1 VTQLHTTISE
11 SDQQAAM
18 HVSPGVYVARVRWL
32 VRLRWVYVVGLA
44 ILAAIAFGSQAN
56 ASGPMERG
64 ARWVITGAAA
74 FMVIYNLIVM
84 LDLRL
89 CARPGRAD
97 ANQRIARIANAQ
109 ITMDMI
115 VMFLVMMFTGGVM
128 TALTG
133 VIVFHLAVAASLLK
147 PRDAYV
153 QSAIAGALYAI
164 GLVAY
169 LRATDFH
176 GPDAWFAAVL
186 PVFTL
191 AAFVMTVSFV
201 NAILARLR
209 RLNRRLVESNRALAA
224 LDLTKSRFLR
234 ISSHQLR
241 GPLAAI
247 TSLLSAMESA
257 GPLSGKQADLIRRMR
272 DRSRDVMAEIDEMM
286 LLSTV
291 KENAAETT
299 RLAPVNLPKVITDTA
314 ACFRDEA
321 AQRGLTITL
330 NCGDAER
337 VDAWD
342 DALET
347 VFEHLFSNAL
357 KYTPSGGRVTVSC
370 RAIGAFAEVEVAD
383 TGVGI
388 PEGQR
393 EQVFHEFFRGT
404 NARQIAGGTGLGL
417 AICKAI
423 VERLGGTI
431 ALDSREGQGTTI
443 RLRLP
448 LSAAPAGDAMTK
460 EAPVA
465 QGVHTT

>member
-1 VTQLHTTISE
+1 
-11 SDQQAAM
+11 
-18 HVSPGVYVARVRWL
+18 
-32 VRLRWVYVVGLA
+32 
-44 ILAAIAFGSQAN
+44 
-56 ASGPMERG
+56 
-64 ARWVITGAAA
+64 
-74 FMVIYNLIVM
+74 
-84 LDLRL
+84 
-89 CARPGRAD
+89 
-97 ANQRIARIANAQ
+97 
-109 ITMDMI
+109 
-115 VMFLVMMFTGGVM
+115 
-128 TALTG
+128 
-133 VIVFHLAVAASLLK
+133 
-147 PRDAYV
+147 
-153 QSAIAGALYAI
+153 
-164 GLVAY
+164 
-169 LRATDFH
+169 
-176 GPDAWFAAVL
+176 
-186 PVFTL
+186 
-191 AAFVMTVSFV
+191 MTVSFV

-291 KENAAETT
+291 KESAEETT

-330 NCGDAER
+330 NCGEAAR

-370 RAIGAFAEVEVAD
+370 RANGALAEVEVAD

-393 EQVFHEFFRGT
+393 EQAFHEFFRGT

-423 VERLGGTI
+423 VERLGGAI
-431 ALDSREGQGTTI
+431 ALDSREGQGTTV

-448 LSAAPAGDAMTK
+448 LSAAPAADAVTK

-465 QGVHTT
+465 QGAHAT